1 MDMADKFLL
10 VLAVVLDFILL
21 FVGLFIVWLFK
32 DKG

>member
-1 MDMADKFLL
+1 MELSDKFLL